1 MTLTYLKQLG
11 PGQTD
16 ELCQILAWAFGF
28 PAEDAP
34 RWLEQGGH
42 SNVRG
47 ITRGSDIAGGL
58 LTLPMGQYF
67 GGRRVSMVG
76 IAGVA
81 VAPEARG
88 AGAALSLMQH
98 TARELHERG
107 VALSTLYPATLA
119 LYRKAGWELAGS
131 LYDVEVEAARI
142 GVSDRGGTF
151 RSFESADQ
159 AAVSELYS
167 KLAQESHGFLD
178 RGEYI
183 WQRVRAPRKNPAR
196 GTLLLLDGAPAGY
209 VFITQRRLPTDHYDL
224 RLTDLRCATPE
235 AANALLGFVAR
246 HASMATH
253 VRWYGSAMDPV
264 LWQMPERTYNVKLT
278 EHWMTRICHVA
289 AALTERGYPSHL
301 TAELDLDVQDATI
314 PEQSGRYRLSVSQGR
329 GQVERGGN
337 GSLSLDIGALAA
349 LYTGFM
355 SPQHLQ
361 RTGQLRGDTNC
372 LERASGLFASPA
384 PAMPDFF

>member
-1 MTLTYLKQLG
+1 MTLTYLKQLD
-11 PGQTD
+11 PGQT
-16 ELCQILAWAFGF
+16 EVLCKTLAWAFGF

-47 ITRGSDIAGGL
+47 VSRGGQLAGGL
-58 LTLPMGQYF
+58 LTLPMGQFF
-67 GGRRVSMVG
+67 GGCRVNMVG

-81 VAPEARG
+81 IAPEARG

-131 LYDVEVEAARI
+131 LYDIEVEAARI
-142 GVSDRGGTF
+142 GVSHGGGTF
-151 RSFESADQ
+151 RSYDPADQ
-159 AAVSELYS
+159 STISELYS
-167 KLAQESHGFLD
+167 NLAKESHGFLD
-178 RGEYI
+178 RSEYI

-196 GTLLLLDGAPAGY
+196 GTLLLLDDEPAGY

-224 RLTDLRCATPE
+224 RLTDLRCTTPE
-235 AANALLGFVAR
+235 AAKALLSFVAR
-246 HASMATH
+246 HATMATH

-289 AALTERGYPSHL
+289 AALTERGYPRHV
-301 TAELDLDVQDATI
+301 TTELDLDVRDAAI
-314 PEQSGRYRLSVSQGR
+314 PEQSGRYRLSVNQGR
-329 GQVERGGN
+329 GQVERGGR
-337 GSLSLDIGALAA
+337 GSLRLDIGALAA
-349 LYTGFM
+349 MYTGFM
-355 SPQHLQ
+355 SPQQLA
-361 RTGQLRGDTNC
+361 RTGQLAGDRDC
-372 LERASGLFASPA
+372 LERAYGVFASPA